1 VLTAIDEMAPRAIGL
16 DYLFIRPQSPERD
29 QQLLA
34 ALARIKAATVLGAVQ
49 NPAVFTAEQLAFQ
62 RSFVATSER
71 PAGFL
76 TLHYDPDK
84 VIRIASSLAPEDWP
98 TESFAA
104 LLAKMAGA
112 QKVPPSFRVAWLR
125 GADGEDTA
133 FRMIT
138 ARALLE
144 AQAKRGPEWAAIAQ
158 GVRGRVILVGGAFQN
173 MDQHQTPLSVITKAH
188 ERGVSIHAQL
198 VAQLLD
204 GRYFAEAGPLL
215 LFGLLLSRSLV
226 GFFAGIRSRSRVAI
240 SVAVVGGAVGLLL
253 LDARLLDVSR
263 IVIPITLLVLAW
275 LLGFLAGRL
284 SGRLS

>member
-1 VLTAIDEMAPRAIGL
+1 MH
-16 DYLFIRPQSPERD
+16 RPVT
-29 QQLLA
+29 LL
-34 ALARIKAATVLGAVQ
+34 RWK
-49 NPAVFTAEQLAFQ
+49 F
-62 RSFVATSER
+62 
-71 PAGFL
+71 
-76 TLHYDPDK
+76 
-84 VIRIASSLAPEDWP
+84 ASSLAPEDWP

-226 GFFAGIRSRSRVAI
+226 GFFAGIAI